1 METFELILFLLSAV
15 IASSLLDKFLPPLSL
30 PLVQIVLGAVLALAV
45 PTQLEWGIDPELLL
59 ILFIAPLHF
68 NESRHVD
75 SGALWKNRWGIASL
89 SVGLVF
95 AIVIACGATLHAL
108 VPAVPLAAAC
118 ALGGAMGST
127 DAVAVT
133 ALTHDRRF
141 GRRHEALLKGE
152 ALFNDVTG
160 TVVFQC
166 CLTILATGSFSLV
179 HAGEEFAL
187 DLFGGFFGGLAMGFL
202 AWAFLQLLRRTGL
215 DNPTFHVMLELLLP
229 FVIYL
234 AAKSLHIGAVIAV
247 VASGLMLSLLPQ
259 RHTLATARTK
269 LQAKSVWET
278 LEFVLNGIIFVVLGM
293 QLPRLL
299 EPAAEGSLGD
309 PVMLL
314 GIVVTLTLAL
324 EAVRFV
330 WLLAMDIRAAVARG
344 RGASGCFAPEALRG
358 TLAMAFAGA
367 KGGITLSLML
377 TLTTS
382 AAVGAEMRSMLVSIA
397 SGMIVLTL
405 VLADFAVPALA
416 PSKYSA
422 RRTRARVDAEIE
434 LMLDV
439 IASVEADAPL
449 TGAVRGASESA
460 EGLWGARASEAAGA
474 EKAFGP
480 GKAPEEN
487 RVSEAA
493 NGGGE
498 ASGAEAWSVD
508 EPATVIVMHR
518 YAEILEELAPAASPA
533 AAARARA
540 EVKRIGDLYDQLD
553 DIARRA
559 AQWDESEDGAE
570 EEAPGGCP
578 ERPRRSRRSCPGHP
592 RRSRRGR
599 MSAER
604 PGLRTSCRERLDA
617 ERLDSRSLAAP
628 SLSDQF
634 RQMRET
640 HDAVEDVQS
649 QALVRELQLIKAM
662 VADGAIDAAH
672 AKDLRNDV
680 YIQQLVLD

>member
-1 METFELILFLLSAV
+1 METFELILFLLAAV
-15 IASSLLDKFLPPLSL
+15 IASSLLDRLLPPLSL
-30 PLVQIVLGAVLALAV
+30 PLVQIALGAALALV
-45 PTQLEWGIDPELLL
+45 TPTQLEWGIDPELLL

-118 ALGGAMGST
+118 ALGAAMGST

-166 CLTILATGSFSLV
+166 CATLLATGTFSLL

-187 DLFGGFFGGLAMGFL
+187 DLFGGFFGGLLMGLL
-202 AWAFLQLLRRTGL
+202 AWGLLEVIRRTGL
-215 DNPTFHVMLELLLP
+215 DNPTLHVMLELLLP

-247 VASGLMLSLLPQ
+247 VAAGLMMSLLPQ
-259 RHTLATARTK
+259 RHTAATARTK
-269 LQAKSVWET
+269 LQAQSVWTT
-278 LEFVLNGIIFVVLGM
+278 LEFVLNGVIFVVLGM

-299 EPAAEGSLGD
+299 EPAAEGALGD
-309 PVMLL
+309 PAMLL
-314 GIVVTLTLAL
+314 GVVVALTAVL
-324 EAVRFV
+324 EAVRFL
-330 WLLAMDIRAAVARG
+330 WLLAMDARAAAAAGKGVR
-344 RGASGCFAPEALRG
+344 SCFAPAALRG
-358 TLAMAFAGA
+358 ALAMAFAGA

-377 TLTTS
+377 TLTAGAALS
-382 AAVGAEMRSMLVSIA
+382 ASDRAVLVSIA

-405 VLADFAVPALA
+405 VLADFAVPALV
-416 PSKYSA
+416 PSKRSA
-422 RRTRARVDAEIE
+422 RRTRDRTDAEID
-434 LMLDV
+434 LTLGV
-439 IASVEADAPL
+439 IASIEADAHF
-449 TGAVRGASESA
+449 TGAVKVDSPGAI
-460 EGLWGARASEAAGA
+460 
-474 EKAFGP
+474 
-480 GKAPEEN
+480 
-487 RVSEAA
+487 
-493 NGGGE
+493 
-498 ASGAEAWSVD
+498 D

-518 YAEILEELAPAASPA
+518 YAEILEELAPSASPA

-540 EVKRIGDLYDQLD
+540 EAARVQALYERLD
-553 DIARRA
+553 DIAREA
-559 AQWDESEDGAE
+559 ASWDGESDADESGNASESGNAGESGEAAGLAGPED
-570 EEAPGGCP
+570 
-578 ERPRRSRRSCPGHP
+578 ERESS
-592 RRSRRGR
+592 GR
-599 MSAER
+599 
-604 PGLRTSCRERLDA
+604 PT
-617 ERLDSRSLAAP
+617 LAARFQ
-628 SLSDQF
+628 S
-634 RQMRET
+634 MREVY
-640 HDAVEDVQS
+640 DAVEDVQS